1 MTNLF
6 ISILNWVQSFI
17 GSYGWSV
24 IVFTLLIKLVLL
36 PLDVKSRRS
45 MKAMSALNPKIEE
58 LKKRYAND
66 QQKLNMKTQELYKKS
81 GVNPL
86 SGCLPMLIQLPILY
100 IMFAAMRR
108 VAAQLQVD
116 IMYAWLRDAGVWK
129 DGAFDLEALETV
141 VASIKDGTVDF
152 GNTQSWLWIKSVFQ
166 PDNFGRTVIP
176 TVSELTTTWQQY
188 YTNLFPELE
197 NLGKAEGFNALIE
210 MWSTSPEKL
219 PEDFNK
225 LSFLMNY
232 LNLTSLKFSST
243 QIEIPFVEANNIASM
258 IDNAIA
264 ASVGYQK
271 ASVIGLFSMSIPSSW
286 GRYVNGYCVLPI
298 LACATQVLAT
308 KLTPGQGETQ
318 GQSQGGAGKFMKWL
332 FPIMSLWICWSSTAS
347 FAIYW
352 VFVNV
357 WSIVS
362 GFAVNYYIDHSSP
375 RGKMSR
381 SDKQT
386 KEILQP

>member
-6 ISILNWVQSFI
+6 ISILNWVQGFI

-45 MKAMSALNPKIEE
+45 MKAMSALNPKLEE

-116 IMYAWLRDAGVWK
+116 IMYAWLKDAGVWVEGVGF
-129 DGAFDLEALETV
+129 DQGALDTV
-141 VASIKDGTVDF
+141 LAQIKDGSVSF

-176 TVSELTTTWQQY
+176 TLEELTTTWSQY
-188 YTNLFPELE
+188 KNSLNMSDDMRLF
-197 NLGKAEGFNALIE
+197 FQ
-210 MWSTSPEKL
+210 
-219 PEDFNK
+219 
-225 LSFLMNY
+225 NY
-232 LNLTSLKFSST
+232 LNLKDVEGVIENTVAS
-243 QIEIPFVEANNIASM
+243 QIDQAI
-258 IDNAIA
+258 NAYI
-264 ASVGYQK
+264 GYQK
-271 ASVIGLFSMSIPSSW
+271 ASIIGLFSISIPSSW

-298 LACATQVLAT
+298 LACATQVLST
-308 KLTPGQGETQ
+308 KLTPGSNDSAN
-318 GQSQGGAGKFMKWL
+318 QSKGGAGKFMKWV
-332 FPIMSLWICWSSTAS
+332 FPIMSLWICWTSTAA

-362 GFAVNYYIDHSSP
+362 GFGINYYIDHSTPKGRQSQ
-375 RGKMSR
+375 G
-381 SDKQT
+381 DKQI
-386 KEILQP
+386 KESLQP

>member
-176 TVSELTTTWQQY
+176 TASELTTTWNQY
-188 YTNLFPELE
+188 NGTLNLTDDMRL
-197 NLGKAEGFNALIE
+197 
-210 MWSTSPEKL
+210 
-219 PEDFNK
+219 
-225 LSFLMNY
+225 FLQNY
-232 LNLTSLKFSST
+232 LNLANVEGV
-243 QIEIPFVEANNIASM
+243 IENTVAAQ
-258 IDNAIA
+258 IDNAILA
-264 ASVGYQK
+264 AVGYQK

-298 LACATQVLAT
+298 LACATQILAT

>member
-6 ISILNWVQSFI
+6 ITILNWVQSFV

-45 MKAMSALNPKIEE
+45 MKAMSALNPKLEE

-116 IMYAWLRDAGVWK
+116 IMYAWLKDAGVWK

-152 GNTQSWLWIKSVFQ
+152 GNTQGWLWIKSVFQ

-176 TVSELTTTWQQY
+176 TLSEFTTTWNQY
-188 YTNLFPELE
+188 KGSLNLD
-197 NLGKAEGFNALIE
+197 AD
-210 MWSTSPEKL
+210 KL
-219 PEDFNK
+219 
-225 LSFLMNY
+225 LFLQSY
-232 LNLTSLKFSST
+232 LNLTD
-243 QIEIPFVEANNIASM
+243 IEGVVQNTVAAQ

-271 ASVIGLFSMSIPSSW
+271 ASVIGLFSLSIPSSW

-298 LACATQVLAT
+298 LACVTQILST
-308 KLTPGQGETQ
+308 KFTPGQGDN
-318 GQSQGGAGKFMKWL
+318 QSQNQNSTGKFMKWI

-357 WSIVS
+357 WGIVS
-362 GFAVNYYIDHSSP
+362 GFAISYYIDHSSP
-375 RGKMSR
+375 KGKLSAG
-381 SDKQT
+381 DKQT